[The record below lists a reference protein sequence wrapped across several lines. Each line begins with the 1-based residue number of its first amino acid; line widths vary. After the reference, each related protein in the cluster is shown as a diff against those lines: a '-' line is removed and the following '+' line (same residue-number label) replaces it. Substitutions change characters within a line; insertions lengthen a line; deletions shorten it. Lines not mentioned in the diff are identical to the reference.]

1 MKITKRKLINK
12 LMKIRGA
19 TPVQFT
25 SNTDA
30 RLNKRGNPYFGTRKV
45 SEVNAIVGFY
55 YDKAVLKRLEK
66 EGKEPDAWKRGDS
79 WHELLLIDN
88 KITPFRVDKK
98 TGKKLY
104 LNVLVNTAES
114 KYYFK
119 GRQIDKKLIEKYMR
133 DKNNYANQGLD
144 NPVAICTYAIDNIR
158 RITFGGHLYNVV

>member
-1 MKITKRKLINK
+1 MKITRRKLISK
-12 LMKIRGA
+12 LMKVRGA
-19 TPVQFT
+19 MPVQFT
-25 SNTDA
+25 SDIEA

-45 SEVNAIVGFY
+45 SEVNAIVGFH

-66 EGKEPDAWKRGDS
+66 EGKEPDAWKRGNGWS
-79 WHELLLIDN
+79 EILQIDG

-104 LNVLVNTAES
+104 LNALINKAES

-119 GRQIDKKLIEKYMR
+119 GKQIDEKLIEPYMI
-133 DKNNYANQGLD
+133 DKNNYANQGLT
-144 NPVAICTYAIDNIR
+144 NPVHICTYGIDNIR